1 MTFQT
6 VDDILAYYGGDRE
19 GKEDEQKR
27 DTKGSSED
35 CQSKGQ

>member
-19 GKEDEQKR
+19 VEED
-27 DTKGSSED
+27 DTKGQDVLSGGSEGESE
-35 CQSKGQ
+35 Q